1 MALIKTLSASLLFPA
16 NMMNHPFRLLQAA
29 IVVAFLPLAA
39 EAAGLANLVS
49 NGDFELF
56 ELDEF
61 DTPLVNA
68 YGNNA
73 PSSWFFKTTTP
84 AQTATPA
91 VQLITSDDSAGDGAS
106 SYALNYYEVSVGGFS
121 FPGEADIRSQA
132 IEVIAGEE
140 LTWSFSYKLLGVDQ
154 GLGDEFRADFRFF
167 EDLSATD
174 TSSTGSAFIFEDVFY
189 SSAAVVPDGE
199 WQTITRQ
206 FTVPYDSPEPGDD
219 SRPAAGTTVYADLR
233 FSINAFTSFGGGQ
246 VRFDAVTVTRPV
258 SADYN
263 GDGVVDVADYTV
275 WRDTQGSLTDFTA
288 DGTGDGVVDIADY
301 NRWALEYGST
311 VAPSTSM
318 AIPEPASLVAT
329 TLALLLAGSTMAGPR
344 RRS

>member
-1 MALIKTLSASLLFPA
+1 
-16 NMMNHPFRLLQAA
+16 MMNHPFRLLQAA

-39 EAAGLANLVS
+39 EATGLANLVN
-49 NGDFELF
+49 NGDFEVL

-68 YGNNA
+68 YGDNT
-73 PSSWFFKTTTP
+73 PSGWFFKTTTP

-91 VQLITSDDSAGDGAS
+91 VQLIGDDDADGDGVH

-167 EDLSATD
+167 EDLSPTD

-189 SSAAVVPDGE
+189 SSAAVVPEGE
-199 WQTITRQ
+199 WQTITRE
-206 FTVPYDSPEPGDD
+206 FTVPYDSPESPDD
-219 SRPAAGTTVYADLR
+219 NNRPAAGTTVYADLR

-246 VRFDAVTVTRPV
+246 VLFDSATVTRPV

-263 GDGVVDVADYTV
+263 GDGLVDAADYTV
-275 WRDTQGSLTDFTA
+275 WRDTQGSETDFSA
-288 DGTGDGVVDIADY
+288 DGTGDGVVDDADY
-301 NRWALEYGST
+301 NRWVIEYGST
-311 VAPSTSM
+311 VALSNSL
-318 AIPEPASLVAT
+318 AIPEPGSLVTT
-329 TLALLLAGSTMAGPR
+329 TLAILLVRFSADPR
-344 RRS
+344 RHA